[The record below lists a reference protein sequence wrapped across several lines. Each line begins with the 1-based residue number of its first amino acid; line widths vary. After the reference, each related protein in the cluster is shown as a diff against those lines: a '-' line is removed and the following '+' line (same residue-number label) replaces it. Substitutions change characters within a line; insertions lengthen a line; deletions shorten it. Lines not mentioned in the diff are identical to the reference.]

1 MFITTTTTTT
11 TVTDT
16 NRCPIKWDTHTQ
28 LFFLPL
34 TVASIPWDNNHFR
47 CWASVDFLWRQSNH
61 FHNVRGWKV
70 SLGAGAQ
77 FVRHFALLS
86 NNEHIYMWNTS
97 FVSHI
102 LLSSRHHLVV
112 VIVMHSF
119 HPLSLTNTC
128 VRLKTWSSFFL
139 TPSLPHSLPSIIR
152 LNPCISCV
160 ITLQGPEFATRS
172 FWAWV
177 TATDTSPHIHEKP
190 LSMQKF

>member
-1 MFITTTTTTT
+1 MLELIKVGWSNVYFSLIFFFA
-11 TVTDT
+11 
-16 NRCPIKWDTHTQ
+16 RCCWFQSFCELCSLPPPPPLPLLPTQIVVPSNETHTHTHNF
-28 LFFLPL
+28 FFLPL

-112 VIVMHSF
+112 VIVMHCF
-119 HPLSLTNTC
+119 HPLSLTNSC
-128 VRLKTWSSFFL
+128 VRLKTWRSFFL
-139 TPSLPHSLPSIIR
+139 THSLTHS
-152 LNPCISCV
+152 L
-160 ITLQGPEFATRS
+160 RS
-172 FWAWV
+172 FA
-177 TATDTSPHIHEKP
+177 
-190 LSMQKF
+190 